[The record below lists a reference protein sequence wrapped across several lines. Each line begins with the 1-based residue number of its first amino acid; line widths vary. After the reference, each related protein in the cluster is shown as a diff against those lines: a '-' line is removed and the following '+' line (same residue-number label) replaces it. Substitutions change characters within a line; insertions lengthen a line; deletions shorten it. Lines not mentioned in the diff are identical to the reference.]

1 MMRLHN
7 LRPRPGS
14 RHRVK
19 RLGIGESSGHGKT
32 SGKGHKG
39 QKARSGG
46 SIRLGFEGGQMP
58 LIRRLPKRGFN
69 NAAFHKTYAIVNLSD
84 LNDFKAGTAVNE
96 QLLRESKLIRGNF
109 VGVKILGDGELKHG
123 LSIEA
128 DKVSASAR
136 AKIEKAGGTITLRE
150 ARSPRPPRP
159 KGSKDVDATATAET
173 QDASPEVDKPT
184 AKKKSAGSAVKKTK
198 APAKKKSS
206 GKS

>member
-19 RLGIGESSGHGKT
+19 RLGCGESSGHGKT

-69 NAAFHKTYAIVNLSD
+69 NAAFRRHYAIVNLDD
-84 LNDFKAGTAVNE
+84 LNGFKAGATVNE
-96 QLLRESKLIRGNF
+96 QLLRESNLVRGHF
-109 VGVKILGDGELKHG
+109 VGIKILGGGELKHG
-123 LSIEA
+123 LTVEA
-128 DKVSASAR
+128 DKVSAAAR
-136 AKIEKAGGTITLRE
+136 EKIEKAGGTIIPRLRDGGRTLKATVRHE
-150 ARSPRPPRP
+150 
-159 KGSKDVDATATAET
+159 DVDPGTE
-173 QDASPEVDKPT
+173 QVSQKPSARKRST
-184 AKKKSAGSAVKKTK
+184 KKTGPKTKAQAKKKTSRKG
-198 APAKKKSS
+198 
-206 GKS
+206 